1 MNRIYTFSTK
11 EFQPISFRDVYLYD
25 CFGSIF
31 QFLKSNKFSV
41 EEINRLAKPELK
53 ANSAIEWYANY
64 NGEFKS
70 IDRFDASFKKK
81 VLEEYGVLNDKV
93 DRFCAQLKRM
103 NTPDGKEW
111 FELLSAVFD
120 AKNVLLVSNGSDWVV
135 IWGWRF
141 NSLNVNYRV
150 PEFSRVEATPIIE
163 DQSDEKISTIQEIS
177 EEVPQP
183 LDVPFEEPPVNSFP
197 QENSIRYKLP
207 WWRRVLRFLRWFT
220 YRFWM
225 LLLILALLPLLFC
238 LVRLIDKWLCLHL

>member
-41 EEINRLAKPELK
+41 QEINRLAKPELK

-64 NGEFKS
+64 TGEFKS
-70 IDRFDASFKKK
+70 IDRFDNVLKKK
-81 VLEEYGVLNDKV
+81 VIEEYGVLNDKV

-103 NTPDGKEW
+103 NTADGKEW

-120 AKNVLLVSNGSDWVV
+120 PKNVLLVSNGSDWVV
-135 IWGWRF
+135 LWGWRF

-150 PEFSRVEATPIIE
+150 PEFSRIEATPVIE
-163 DQSDEKISTIQEIS
+163 SQADDKMSSMHEIQEVLPT
-177 EEVPQP
+177 EEIAPIP
-183 LDVPFEEPPVNSFP
+183 EEPVPPVY
-197 QENSIRYKLP
+197 QENFTRYKIP
-207 WWRRVLRFLRWFT
+207 WWRRFLRFLRWFT
-220 YRFWM
+220 YRFW
-225 LLLILALLPLLFC
+225 LLLLGLALLPLLFC
-238 LVRLIDKWLCLHL
+238 LLCWLAKWFGMHF

>member
-11 EFQPISFRDVYLYD
+11 EFQPISFKDVYLYD
-25 CFGSIF
+25 CFGSIY
-31 QFLKSNKFSV
+31 QFLKSNKFSA
-41 EEINRLAKPELK
+41 EEIIRLAKPELK
-53 ANSAIEWYANY
+53 ANSAIEWYANF

-70 IDRFDASFKKK
+70 IDRFDSAIKKK
-81 VLEEYGVLNDKV
+81 VVDEYGKLNDKV

-111 FELLSAVFD
+111 YELLTAVFD

-177 EEVPQP
+177 EEVPQTI
-183 LDVPFEEPPVNSFP
+183 DVPFEEPPVSSFP
-197 QENSIRYKLP
+197 QENRIRYKLP